1 VRQRL
6 FVLLAFLLGAAA
18 AVAVITIVR
27 HPQLVRDMLRPE
39 SPHQR
44 YTRSLAEGGLSN
56 SALAVDWLA
65 AAGRAVER
73 PLAVEVPFN
82 QETIADPAR
91 PVALG
96 YAVKLKRGQKFEV
109 QVTMPADLPTRVFL
123 DLFESDGEVQP
134 DRTPLSSAP
143 ENGTTLSR
151 EVRESGTYVV
161 RVQPE
166 LLRGGRIRI
175 TMRAGPSL
183 SFPVSG
189 AGGGDVRSVFGDV
202 RDAGRRRHEGVDIF
216 AARGTPV
223 LAASSGLVT
232 SVGENALGG
241 RVVWVWDMSRG
252 LRYYYAHLHEQRV
265 QPGRFVQAGETLGTV
280 GNTGNAKTT
289 PPHLHFG
296 IYARGEGAIDPV
308 PFIAD

>member
-1 VRQRL
+1 VRQRF
-6 FVLLAFLLGAAA
+6 FVLLAFLLGAGA
-18 AVAVITIVR
+18 AVAVITVVR
-27 HPQLVRDMLRPE
+27 HPQLVRYMLRPE

-65 AAGRAVER
+65 AASRALEHPV
-73 PLAVEVPFN
+73 AVEVPFN

-96 YAVKLKRGQKFEV
+96 YAVKLKRGQKLDVEV
-109 QVTMPADLPTRVFL
+109 SMPADLPARVFL
-123 DLFESDGEVQP
+123 DMFENEAGAQ
-134 DRTPLSSAP
+134 DRAPLSSAP
-143 ENGTTLSR
+143 ESGTTLSR
-151 EVRESGTYVV
+151 EVREPGTYVV

-189 AGGGDVRSVFGDV
+189 AGRGAVQSVFGDV
-202 RDAGRRRHEGVDIF
+202 RDGGRRRHEGVDIF

-223 LAASSGLVT
+223 LAASGGLVT

-241 RVVWVWDMSRG
+241 RVVWVWDLSRG